1 VPNVGLPFNFS
12 TLVIL
17 LLASSSQDVDEH
29 LETLV
34 TMVKSTQEAI
44 RNIRQ
49 GIQTVHQ
56 SLLPA
61 GKRPPEGPPEDAED
75 TPKLLSD

>member
-1 VPNVGLPFNFS
+1 MPSGLLFTFP

-17 LLASSSQDVDEH
+17 LLASSSQHVDDH
-29 LETLV
+29 LERLA
-34 TMVKSTQEAI
+34 TMVKGTQEAI

-61 GKRPPEGPPEDAED
+61 GKRPPEGPPEDAKD